1 MKIIHDCDNTMGMQH
16 RDIDDGMAILYLLGR
31 FDVELLGVTLTFGNS
46 TLEDVL
52 GCTRKLFTDFAIKD
66 IPFLVG
72 AAGTENR
79 GSEAADFLAGTAA
92 ENPGEITLLAT
103 GSLTNLL
110 GAYQV
115 DADFFNNLHQVV
127 IMGGVTEPLMING
140 KEMGELNISSD
151 PQAAAALFLS
161 GTPAT
166 VITGNLCLQMPFGTT
181 QMRQLQGSISP
192 SLYTYIETPF
202 TPWMQL
208 MQSYFGVS
216 HIYLWD
222 PLAAVYCTN
231 PELFMNREK
240 LFTTSMAGLSKGF
253 LSLDEGDIQCELNV
267 PGSITSADVILEVL
281 ADSYRQLSFPGNG
294 F

>member
-31 FDVELLGVTLTFGNS
+31 FDVELVGVTLTFGNS
-46 TLEDVL
+46 TLEDVY
-52 GCTRKLFTDFAIKD
+52 GCTRKLFTDLSIKD
-66 IPFLVG
+66 IPFLKG
-72 AAGTENR
+72 AAGKENR
-79 GSEAADFLAGTAA
+79 ESEAADFLACTAA

-115 DADFFNNLHQVV
+115 DADFFNNLRQVV

-151 PQAAAALFLS
+151 PEAAAALFLS
-161 GTPAT
+161 GAPVT
-166 VITGNLCLQMPFGTT
+166 VITGNLCLQMPFGTS
-181 QMRQLQGSISP
+181 QMRKLQESVSP
-192 SLYTYIETPF
+192 PLYTYIERPF

-208 MQSYFGVS
+208 MHNYFGVS

-231 PELFMNREK
+231 PELFVNHEK
-240 LFTTSMAGLSKGF
+240 LFSTSLAGLSKGF
-253 LSLDEGDIQCELNV
+253 LSLNEGDIQCELNV
-267 PGSITSADVILEVL
+267 PGSIASADVILKVL
-281 ADSYRQLSFPGNG
+281 ADSYRQLPLPGSQV
-294 F
+294 